1 MAAPWRRAGA
11 ILSEIRMRATMKQMI
26 RRLARPAMWLAAVWA
41 ACGAP
46 SASAQDMP
54 GVSAA
59 PPCATRPAAR
69 SVDYPW
75 MSIARW
81 QQFYLDHAA
90 RAAQGNVDVMFVG
103 DSITEM
109 WPKAVWDANFSR
121 FKPANFGIGG
131 DHTGNLLWRLQTPAI
146 AALKPKLVVLLI
158 GVNNL
163 NLCGESPEQVFD
175 GIHAVVDKLRQQ
187 YPAARI
193 LLNAVLPAG
202 EAPDADVR
210 RKVNALN
217 RMVARLGDGKTVFF
231 HDYGPRFVGADGK
244 LSAQLQPDFLHLSE
258 PGYRIWADAMRPD
271 IEQLLK

>member
-1 MAAPWRRAGA
+1 MC
-11 ILSEIRMRATMKQMI
+11 
-26 RRLARPAMWLAAVWA
+26 LAAVWA
-41 ACGAP
+41 VSAACGAP
-46 SASAQDMP
+46 CARAENAP
-54 GVSAA
+54 GA

-81 QQFYLDHAA
+81 QQFYLDQAAQAA
-90 RAAQGNVDVMFVG
+90 RGDIDVMFVG

-131 DHTGNLLWRLQTPAI
+131 DHTGNLLWRLRTPAI

-163 NLCGESPEQVFD
+163 NLCGEMPEQVFD
-175 GIHAVVDKLRQQ
+175 GIRAVVDTLRKQ

-193 LLNAVLPAG
+193 LLNAVLPTG
-202 EAPDADVR
+202 EAPDSDVR
-210 RKVNALN
+210 RRVTTLN
-217 RMVARLGDGKTVFF
+217 RMVATLGDNKTVFF
-231 HDYGPRFVGADGK
+231 HDYGPRFVGADGR

>member
-1 MAAPWRRAGA
+1 
-11 ILSEIRMRATMKQMI
+11 MKQTI
-26 RRLARPAMWLAAVWA
+26 RRLARPAMWLAAAWA
-41 ACGAP
+41 VAATPCAWADEAP
-46 SASAQDMP
+46 
-54 GVSAA
+54 AA
-59 PPCATRPAAR
+59 APCATTAAAR

-75 MSIARW
+75 MSIGRW

-90 RAAQGNVDVMFVG
+90 RAAQGNIDVMFVG

-109 WPKAVWDANFSR
+109 WPKPVWDATFGR

-146 AALKPKLVVLLI
+146 AALTPKLVVLLI

-163 NLCGESPEQVFD
+163 NLCGESPEQVFG
-175 GIHAVVDKLRQQ
+175 GIRAVVGKLRQQ

-202 EAPDADVR
+202 ELPDSAVR
-210 RKVNALN
+210 RRVTALN
-217 RMVARLGDGKTVFF
+217 AMVATLGDNQAVFF
-231 HDYGPRFVGADGK
+231 HDYGARFVGADGR

-258 PGYRIWADAMRPD
+258 QGYRLWAEGLGPD
-271 IEQLLK
+271 IARLLK